1 MRSRTI
7 LPMVILAWIGVGCAS
22 RPHYPTFDLN
32 PYQQRTIRT
41 ADHFEAAP
49 LFDAQPGRWSAEAF
63 TERSDW
69 PSTTAYY
76 SPGEVTEYRL
86 YQVDHY
92 GNGFNNSD
100 HTYRRAQTRRYSIS
114 YR

>member
-1 MRSRTI
+1 MGLRTAMAMTI
-7 LPMVILAWIGVGCAS
+7 LALVAAGCAS
-22 RPHYPTFDLN
+22 RPDYPTFDLN
-32 PYQQRTIRT
+32 PYQQRAIRS

-63 TERSDW
+63 SRRSDW
-69 PSTTAYY
+69 PSTAAYY

-86 YQVDHY
+86 YQVDHH
-92 GNGFNNSD
+92 GHGFYND
-100 HTYRRAQTRRYSIS
+100 GHTHRWAQTRRYSIS